1 MSEIVAKKY
10 GRNLVIVI
18 DGVKKTKII
27 NTDKDK
33 KDEESIKNK
42 ILLYNKKNNKML
54 KEEILY
60 LIDTNKAKNDEVE
73 AKAKGLKKS
82 IKKETKKLESKQIIK
97 SNIDLLN
104 EIDENNL
111 SELDTKRLE
120 VILAKSKANQKA
132 TTSIVTT
139 TPTPKKGEW

>member
-60 LIDTNKAKNDEVE
+60 LIDSNKAKNDEVE